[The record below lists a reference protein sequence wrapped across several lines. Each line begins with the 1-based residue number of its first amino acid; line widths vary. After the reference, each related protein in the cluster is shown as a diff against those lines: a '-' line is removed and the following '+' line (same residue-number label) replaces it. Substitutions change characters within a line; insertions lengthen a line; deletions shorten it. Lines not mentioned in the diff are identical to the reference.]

1 MFKKIMIHTRR
12 GMKFIVLFMIAA
24 FLIVGA
30 VAFLYKPTYSVFI
43 NGEQVGYTENRTG
56 LQHKINDYIEK
67 GEGSNNVAFVQVAN
81 LPEYKLCLLKK
92 NIVTNDDEIFN
103 NIKQQGI
110 TYYRYYAIVDN
121 QEEKA
126 YVSNFEEAENVVNGL
141 KEKNSSNIE
150 NMSIVEKY
158 EVELKDLVST
168 EDAIS
173 KLYVQPAQ
181 RTAIAKTNTK
191 STGTSKYTASGSVN
205 TAGTT
210 SSAKAN
216 LGIAL
221 IRPVS
226 GTITSRFG
234 VGSRIRRS
242 SHTGLDIA
250 TSTGTPIAA
259 AASGTVT
266 FSGYKGSYGNMLVI
280 SHGNGVQT
288 YYGHCSKLYVSA
300 GTQVSQ
306 GQIIGAVG
314 STGNS
319 TGPHLHLEVRVNGV
333 AYNPQNYVY

>member
-103 NIKQQGI
+103 NIKQQGV

-181 RTAIAKTNTK
+181 KITVAKNATNT
-191 STGTSKYTASGSVN
+191 STSKYSASGSVN

-250 TSTGTPIAA
+250 TSTGKPIAA

-266 FSGYKGSYGNMLVI
+266 FSGYKGSYGNMIVI

-300 GTQVSQ
+300 GAQVSQ
-306 GQIIGAVG
+306 GEIIGAVG

>member
-103 NIKQQGI
+103 NIKQQGV

-181 RTAIAKTNTK
+181 KITVAKNATNT
-191 STGTSKYTASGSVN
+191 STSKYSASGSVN

-300 GTQVSQ
+300 GAQVSQ
-306 GQIIGAVG
+306 GEIIGAVG